1 MKALALVAL
10 IAITGCTT
18 RTVTLPDGSVLY
30 KSSRFGNKEQI
41 RRLEFRH
48 GTDVF
53 ILEGYSSDQVE
64 ALGIVTKA
72 AVEGA
77 ISGMKGKP

>member
-1 MKALALVAL
+1 MRYLLIIPLLLV
-10 IAITGCTT
+10 GCAT

-41 RRLEFRH
+41 KRLEFRH
-48 GTDVF
+48 GSDVF

-64 ALGIVTKA
+64 ALGVVTKA
-72 AVEGA
+72 AVEAA
-77 ISGMKGKP
+77 ISSAKP

>member
-1 MKALALVAL
+1 MKYLALL
-10 IAITGCTT
+10 LLLTGCAT

-30 KSSRFGNKEQI
+30 KSVRFGNKEQI
-41 RRLEFRH
+41 KKIEFRH
-48 GTDVF
+48 GSDVF

-64 ALGIVTKA
+64 ALGVVTKA

-77 ISGMKGKP
+77 IAGAKGTP

>member
-1 MKALALVAL
+1 MKYLALLLLLLA
-10 IAITGCTT
+10 GCAT

-41 RRLEFRH
+41 KRIEFRH
-48 GTDVF
+48 GADVF

-64 ALGIVTKA
+64 VLSAVTEAAVKA
-72 AVEGA
+72 A
-77 ISGMKGKP
+77 ISSAKP